1 MTQKG
6 PSALTEYYDP
16 HAASILTPLN
26 ASQGWY
32 MYQQAPPTW
41 QFYCVVVIVKKSK
54 TFGFLSVKNQL
65 HTMSQGKGN
74 LVVQTYL
81 LPVAFGV
88 TSHFSAALHIN

>member
-41 QFYCVVVIVKKSK
+41 QFYCVVVIVKK
-54 TFGFLSVKNQL
+54 
-65 HTMSQGKGN
+65 
-74 LVVQTYL
+74 
-81 LPVAFGV
+81 
-88 TSHFSAALHIN
+88 